1 MEFICECCYYKA
13 SSKQNLEKHLNTN
26 LHKKACIASTEY
38 VCDDC
43 GKLFKSRQSLHFH
56 KKSCKYKKDSQVE
69 NTNDKNEIKQLKKQ
83 LGDLIETNKN
93 SSIATKES
101 AQASNK
107 SMSMMKYAMINF
119 KDAPPL
125 LELTDKET
133 CELLEY
139 EGATDTQTEREA
151 NEIFART
158 LIHKHKDK
166 ILDKYFGKMTVGHLK
181 TQDPR
186 TRKIWTVDTSRQTFI
201 IMEPVNKKGD
211 NEWKSDKSGKR
222 LASLVIEP
230 TLRKSG
236 QMLGEFVINQQDL
249 TNPESSHFIQNLS
262 DGKRQQI
269 MDETYH
275 AIIIQKQIKN
285 EIYEKKI
292 LQYIAPYFNFNYFKN
307 ADDGKLQMK
316 EFLLETESENYKVVK
331 KVVKVEILESKYESD
346 SDSSYENSIVYK
358 YGPAGPKPDPRLKK
372 KIKSESSDS
381 SCDSPIIVPK
391 KVIKK
396 KAK

>member
-1 MEFICECCYYKA
+1 MRSKKYNIFILSHYSMEEYFCMCCDYKVFDKRSFKKHIETTKHKTNVSSSDKYICIFC
-13 SSKQNLEKHLNTN
+13 SKEFSTRQAKHT
-26 LHKKACIASTEY
+26 HQIMRCQ
-38 VCDDC
+38 
-43 GKLFKSRQSLHFH
+43 FR
-56 KKSCKYKKDSQVE
+56 KDSHVE
-69 NTNDKNEIKQLKKQ
+69 NINDKNEIKQLKKQ

-158 LIHKHKDK
+158 LINKHKDK

-211 NEWKSDKSGKR
+211 NEWKSDKYGKR

-285 EIYEKKI
+285 E
-292 LQYIAPYFNFNYFKN
+292 
-307 ADDGKLQMK
+307 
-316 EFLLETESENYKVVK
+316 
-331 KVVKVEILESKYESD
+331 
-346 SDSSYENSIVYK
+346 
-358 YGPAGPKPDPRLKK
+358 
-372 KIKSESSDS
+372 
-381 SCDSPIIVPK
+381 VPWSR
-391 KVIKK
+391 
-396 KAK
+396 AN